1 MIITSYVVRVCDT
14 DPLGSKQKNIIP
26 YKFVSRRRALNFVKD
41 AMSRGLHVMM
51 NMVELETEDGE

>member
-1 MIITSYVVRVCDT
+1 
-14 DPLGSKQKNIIP
+14 
-26 YKFVSRRRALNFVKD
+26 VSRRRALNFVKD